1 MPIREPVEPRPPSG
15 GSTTSPFHASTV
27 VVFSGGSAP
36 NPGVVAQLPER
47 RFVIAADGGHRHARN
62 LGVTVDLLVGDFD
75 SLDPT
80 DLKAAKASTT
90 EVLQHRV
97 DKDATD
103 LELALDLAID
113 RSPGEIIVVG
123 GGEGERLDHFVATI
137 SLLGD
142 PRYARSHVSAW
153 LGHSRIVVV
162 RPGHPARLSRVGID
176 PPYATNTANAATAP
190 YVSLVPV
197 SDTVGGITTSGLRF
211 ALEDATLLRHRT
223 RGVSNEFIDVG
234 RNATAGVEIRTGA
247 LLVIQPFALAS
258 VTPAPVAAASSK
270 RASPQ
275 RALSIFPNH
284 TSKGPA

>member
-1 MPIREPVEPRPPSG
+1 MPIWEPVEPRPPSG
-15 GSTTSPFHASTV
+15 ESTTFPFHASTV

-36 NPGVVAQLPER
+36 DPRVVAQLPEQ
-47 RFVIAADGGHRHARN
+47 RFVIAADGGHQHARN

-80 DLKAAKASTT
+80 DLEVAKASTT

-123 GGEGERLDHFVATI
+123 GGEGERLDHFVSTI

-142 PRYARSHVSAW
+142 PRYARSQVSAW

-176 PPYATNTANAATAP
+176 PPYATNATNAP

-197 SDTVGGITTSGLRF
+197 SDTVDGITTSGLRF
-211 ALEDATLLRHRT
+211 ALENASLLRHRT

-234 RNATAGVEIRTGA
+234 RNATASVEIRTGA
-247 LLVIQPFALAS
+247 LLVIQPFALPFARPIP
-258 VTPAPVAAASSK
+258 VPVAAAPSKGASSTP
-270 RASPQ
+270 AP
-275 RALSIFPNH
+275 SIFPNH
-284 TSKGPA
+284 TSLGPT